1 MLENLCGFYINLD
14 SSSDSNEFLQQHL
27 SAQGLLDKYQR
38 FNATAFDKKKL
49 ESTKVPEFST
59 PSLMGN
65 WLSHLE
71 IIDQNIKTDHPLH
84 ICEDDI
90 YFSDD
95 FLSHL
100 NKIQLPDE
108 WDVLFLDAF
117 LPKEFFIYEQLRP
130 CLKQFINDGQI
141 SLLSLNKLGFNGST
155 TSYIINPKSQQKLA
169 QLLDF
174 NANTRN
180 IAFIDQ
186 YFSQLILHNKIT
198 AYCTFPFLTSLST
211 HAHKSTLQAPQDEM
225 MTQLYH
231 YRKSIFIDTFK
242 DINTVDNAF
251 LEVTRCA
258 LDEPKQLTQ
267 PTQVVQNP
275 FHQELLFAAPLQIFH
290 VPNADSL
297 NNGLFKDVQ
306 RWCNKSN
313 DGYRSSFGGQR
324 SYEDIFEDSSEYVKK
339 LLPYV
344 QASITNY
351 LSIHIAN
358 MIKVTDGINFDID
371 VTPWAYLLQVG
382 DFMKPHLHPDGFITG
397 VYYVKLPKETETDE
411 GALVLMAPDTGRSL
425 VPHPSTVADSVTYR
439 PKEGDLL
446 LFPSYIPHYVN
457 PFKNS
462 ERAVIAFDIKLKTNN
477 SKE

>member
-14 SSSDSNEFLQQHL
+14 SSSDRNEFLQQHL
-27 SAQGLLDKYQR
+27 STRGLLEKYQR
-38 FNATAFDKKKL
+38 FNATALDK
-49 ESTKVPEFST
+49 EKVATATVPKFST

-65 WLSHLE
+65 WLSHFE
-71 IIDQNIKTDHPLH
+71 IINQNIKNDFPLH

-90 YFSDD
+90 YFPDA

-100 NKIQLPDE
+100 NKIHLPKQ
-108 WDVLFLDAF
+108 WDILFLDAF
-117 LPKEFFIYEQLRP
+117 LPKEFFIYEQFRP
-130 CLKQFINDGQI
+130 CLKKFLNDDQI
-141 SLLSLNKLGFNGST
+141 SLISLNDLGFNGST
-155 TSYIINPKSQQKLA
+155 TSYIINPDSKQKLS

-174 NANTRN
+174 NTNSSN

-186 YFSQLILHNKIT
+186 YLSQLILHNKIK
-198 AYCTFPFLTSLST
+198 AYCTFPFLTSLSA
-211 HAHKSTLQAPQDEM
+211 HAHKSTLQDVEDEM
-225 MTQLYH
+225 MSHLYH
-231 YRKSIFIDTFK
+231 YRKSIFIDTLK
-242 DINTVDNAF
+242 DINTVDSAF

-258 LDEPKQLTQ
+258 LNEPKQPIQTT
-267 PTQVVQNP
+267 PNP

-290 VPNADSL
+290 VPNATEL
-297 NNGLFKDVQ
+297 NAGLFNDVQ
-306 RWCNKSN
+306 RWCNKPN

-324 SYEDIFEDSSEYVKK
+324 SYEDIFEDSSEYVQQ
-339 LLPYV
+339 LLPYI
-344 QASITNY
+344 QESITNY
-351 LSIHIAN
+351 LSTHIES
-358 MIKVTDGINFDID
+358 MIKVTNESNFDID

-397 VYYVKLPKETETDE
+397 VYYVKVPTDITTDE

-439 PKEGDLL
+439 PKAGDLL

-462 ERAVIAFDIKLKTNN
+462 ERAVIAFDIKLKLNN
-477 SKE
+477 GRE